1 MLNRFLGL
9 IVISAALAGCATKPV
24 DNTPLNPTA
33 VIERHVTNNGIK
45 GFFPSESTDTNYVR
59 ANMRRDESSFK
70 GTGTFSGFLIGSHSG
85 TRIAR
90 IDRKLLWTL
99 NTDKEQYT
107 ECPLKGCAEAKR
119 PVPKQGEAAKQPEAP
134 HEQGCTMRIASSNF
148 TVTQTGQKKNING
161 FDTEEYLAVWTITL
175 RDKQARTTTSKVSLD
190 LWTTPPTQAMR
201 DAMNVEAAY
210 ARAYAGSVAETSRAP
225 IVPDEAAKLIASYL
239 AKSLS
244 QSDLSAFLAA
254 GKQMQKVKGYP
265 ISSQL
270 TWNMDGNACAP
281 KEGEKSSQGEPASGM
296 PSSTSKKGL
305 ATDLAG
311 LFAEKKANDAVNQA
325 ASEPILSFTVEV
337 KQYKVEPQ
345 RDSLFEVPAGYKLVQ
360 PQ

>member
-85 TRIAR
+85 ARIAR

-99 NTDKEQYT
+99 SPDKEQYT

-281 KEGEKSSQGEPASGM
+281 KQQAQAQDTSSGNKSVPASASGIA
-296 PSSTSKKGL
+296 SGL
-305 ATDLAG
+305 AG
-311 LFAEKKANDAVNQA
+311 MFAEKKANDAVNQA

-337 KQYKVEPQ
+337 KQYQVEPQ